1 MGMEIGVKFCG
12 GCNPNYD
19 RGALYIRIPGEYPEH
34 DFEIADETKKYDL
47 LLVIC
52 GCERA
57 CADTSGYRAE
67 KEIRVS
73 ADEIPEI

>member
-1 MGMEIGVKFCG
+1 MKTGVKFCG

-19 RGALYIRIPGEYPEH
+19 RGRLYKRILEEYTEH
-34 DFEIADETKKYDL
+34 TFEIADETKEYEA

-57 CADTSGYRAE
+57 CANTDRYRAE
-67 KEIRVS
+67 REIRVS
-73 ADEIPEI
+73 ADSVPEL